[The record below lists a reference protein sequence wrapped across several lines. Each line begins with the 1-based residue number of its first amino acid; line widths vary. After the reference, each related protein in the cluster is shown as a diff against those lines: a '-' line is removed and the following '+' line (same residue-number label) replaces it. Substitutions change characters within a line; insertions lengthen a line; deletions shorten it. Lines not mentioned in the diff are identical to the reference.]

1 MIDILVAVAI
11 ALTVSILLTPMLIRL
26 FNRQGFGHEIREDG
40 PPSHQTKRGTPS
52 MGGVA
57 ILAGIWAGYL
67 GTHLAGLAFNGE
79 GPSASGLLVLF
90 LATTLGAVGFLDDLI
105 KIRRTRN
112 LGLNKT
118 AKTVGQIAA
127 AVLVGV
133 LVLQFRNDA
142 GLTPGTSELS
152 YVREIATVTL
162 GPALFVLF
170 CVVVVSAWSNAVNV
184 TDGLDG
190 LAAGSMGMVTAAYVL
205 ITFWQYR
212 NACASVPGPGCYN
225 VRDPLDLA
233 IIAAATAGACVG
245 FLWWNAAPAK
255 IFMGDTGSLAL
266 GGIIAGISVTSRT
279 EILAVVLGSLFV
291 AEIVSVV
298 VQILAFRTT
307 GRRAFRMAPFHHH
320 FELVGWAETTV
331 IIRFWLLTAISCG
344 LGVALFY
351 SEWLAATRGGRGEP
365 RPRAGAVVGGGAGA
379 GRRGRRDRARGPG
392 GAECAGGDGNA
403 VRRRPGHP
411 AAVRRCRHGDGGFRD
426 RRRPHR
432 RLRPGGRQ
440 SRVPADGA
448 R

>member
-1 MIDILVAVAI
+1 MRLILIAVGLSLA
-11 ALTVSILLTPMLIRL
+11 VSILLTPLLIRL
-26 FNRQGFGHEIREDG
+26 FTRQGFGHEIREDG
-40 PPSHQTKRGTPS
+40 PPSHKTKRGTPS

-67 GTHLAGLAFNGE
+67 GTHLIGVALDGD
-79 GPSASGLLVLF
+79 GPSASGLLVLG
-90 LATTLGAVGFLDDLI
+90 LATALGSVGFIDDLI
-105 KIRRTRN
+105 KIRRSRN

-118 AKTVGQIAA
+118 AKTLGQITA
-127 AVLVGV
+127 AVLFGV
-133 LVLQFRNDA
+133 LVLAFRNTD
-142 GLTPGTSELS
+142 GLTPGSPELS

-162 GPALFVLF
+162 TPVVFVLF
-170 CVVVVSAWSNAVNV
+170 VVILVSAWSNAVNF

-212 NACASVPGPGCYN
+212 NACATAPGLGCYN

-233 IIAAATAGACVG
+233 LIAAATAGACIG

-266 GGIIAGISVTSRT
+266 GGIIAGLSVTSRT
-279 EILAVVLGSLFV
+279 EILAVVLGALFV

-307 GRRAFRMAPFHHH
+307 GRRVFRMAPFHHH

-331 IIRFWLLTAISCG
+331 IIRFWLLTAIACG

-351 SEWLAATRGGRGEP
+351 SEWLTTV
-365 RPRAGAVVGGGAGA
+365 GA
-379 GRRGRRDRARGPG
+379 
-392 GAECAGGDGNA
+392 
-403 VRRRPGHP
+403 
-411 AAVRRCRHGDGGFRD
+411 
-426 RRRPHR
+426 
-432 RLRPGGRQ
+432 
-440 SRVPADGA
+440 
-448 R
+448 

>member
-1 MIDILVAVAI
+1 MIEILIAVAI
-11 ALTVSILLTPMLIRL
+11 ALTVSIVLTPLLIRL
-26 FNRQGFGHEIREDG
+26 FTRQGFGHEIREDG
-40 PPSHQTKRGTPS
+40 PPSHKTKRGTPS

-67 GTHLAGLAFNGE
+67 GTHLAGMAFDGG

-90 LATTLGAVGFLDDLI
+90 LATALGGVGFVDDLI
-105 KIRRTRN
+105 KIRRSRN

-118 AKTVGQIAA
+118 AKTVGQITA
-127 AVLVGV
+127 AVVFGV
-133 LVLQFRNDA
+133 LVLGFRNDD
-142 GLTPGTSELS
+142 GLTPGSADLS

-162 GPALFVLF
+162 APALFVLF
-170 CVVVVSAWSNAVNV
+170 CVVMVSAWSNAVNF

-190 LAAGSMGMVTAAYVL
+190 LAGGAMAMVCAAYVL

-212 NACASVPGPGCYN
+212 NACATAPGLGCYN

-233 IIAAATAGACVG
+233 LIAAATAGACIG

-266 GGIIAGISVTSRT
+266 GGIIAGLSVTSRT
-279 EILAVVLGSLFV
+279 ELLAVVLGSLFV

-298 VQILAFRTT
+298 LQILTFRTT
-307 GRRAFRMAPFHHH
+307 GRRVFRMAPFHHH

-351 SEWLAATRGGRGEP
+351 SEWLAATGG
-365 RPRAGAVVGGGAGA
+365 
-379 GRRGRRDRARGPG
+379 
-392 GAECAGGDGNA
+392 
-403 VRRRPGHP
+403 
-411 AAVRRCRHGDGGFRD
+411 
-426 RRRPHR
+426 
-432 RLRPGGRQ
+432 
-440 SRVPADGA
+440 
-448 R
+448 

>member
-11 ALTVSILLTPMLIRL
+11 ALTVSILSTPMLIRL
-26 FNRQGFGHEIREDG
+26 FTRQGFGHEIREDG

-105 KIRRTRN
+105 KIRRSRN

-118 AKTVGQIAA
+118 AKTVGQITA
-127 AVLVGV
+127 AVLFGV
-133 LVLQFRNDA
+133 LVMQFRNDA
-142 GLTPGTSELS
+142 GFTPGSANLS
-152 YVREIATVTL
+152 YVREIATVAL
-162 GPALFVLF
+162 GPVLFVLF
-170 CVVVVSAWSNAVNV
+170 CVGIVYSWSNAVNF

-190 LAAGSMGMVTAAYVL
+190 LAGGAMAMVCAAYVL

-212 NACASVPGPGCYN
+212 NACAVTPGPGCYN

-233 IIAAATAGACVG
+233 IIAAATAGACIG

-298 VQILAFRTT
+298 MQILAFRTT
-307 GRRAFRMAPFHHH
+307 GRRVFRMAPFHHH

-351 SEWLAATRGGRGEP
+351 SEWLAATGGR
-365 RPRAGAVVGGGAGA
+365 
-379 GRRGRRDRARGPG
+379 
-392 GAECAGGDGNA
+392 
-403 VRRRPGHP
+403 
-411 AAVRRCRHGDGGFRD
+411 
-426 RRRPHR
+426 
-432 RLRPGGRQ
+432 
-440 SRVPADGA
+440 
-448 R
+448 

>member
-1 MIDILVAVAI
+1 MIEILIAVAI
-11 ALTVSILLTPMLIRL
+11 ALTVSIVLTPLLIRL
-26 FNRQGFGHEIREDG
+26 FTRQGFGHEIREDG
-40 PPSHQTKRGTPS
+40 PPSHKTKRGTPS

-67 GTHLAGLAFNGE
+67 GTHVAGMAFDGE

-90 LATTLGAVGFLDDLI
+90 LATALGGVGFVDDLI
-105 KIRRTRN
+105 KIRRSRN

-118 AKTVGQIAA
+118 AKTVGQITA
-127 AVLVGV
+127 AVLFGV
-133 LVLQFRNDA
+133 LVLGFRNND
-142 GLTPGTSELS
+142 GLTPGSADLS

-162 GPALFVLF
+162 APALFVLF
-170 CVVVVSAWSNAVNV
+170 CVVMVSAWSNAVNF

-190 LAAGSMGMVTAAYVL
+190 LAGGAMAMVCAAYVL

-212 NACASVPGPGCYN
+212 NACATAPGLGCYN

-233 IIAAATAGACVG
+233 LIAAATAGACIG

-266 GGIIAGISVTSRT
+266 GGIIAGLSVTSRT
-279 EILAVVLGSLFV
+279 ELLAVVLGSLFV

-298 VQILAFRTT
+298 LQILTFRTT
-307 GRRAFRMAPFHHH
+307 GRRVFRMAPFHHH

-351 SEWLAATRGGRGEP
+351 SEWLAATGG
-365 RPRAGAVVGGGAGA
+365 
-379 GRRGRRDRARGPG
+379 
-392 GAECAGGDGNA
+392 
-403 VRRRPGHP
+403 
-411 AAVRRCRHGDGGFRD
+411 
-426 RRRPHR
+426 
-432 RLRPGGRQ
+432 
-440 SRVPADGA
+440 
-448 R
+448 